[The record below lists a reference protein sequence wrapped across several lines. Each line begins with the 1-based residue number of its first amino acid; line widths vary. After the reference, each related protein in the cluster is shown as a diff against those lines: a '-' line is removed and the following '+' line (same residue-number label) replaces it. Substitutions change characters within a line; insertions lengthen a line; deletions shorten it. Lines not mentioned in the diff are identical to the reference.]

1 MNDVIFLNC
10 NSIGEGGGGK
20 IHHATQNLMKKCP
33 CSHNNNN
40 SVIEYIFMLKTAS
53 HDKNLKFQFKI

>member
-20 IHHATQNLMKKCP
+20 IHHATQNLIRSTRVRTIITLVKHTALLHTFMTITITNIKK
-33 CSHNNNN
+33 
-40 SVIEYIFMLKTAS
+40 YF
-53 HDKNLKFQFKI
+53 